1 MSCKPFLRR
10 YSKLP
15 SSIISLFR
23 IALALSCLLTVT
35 TDCSKRPPP
44 LPPSAGGTP
53 TSTSGDSRDGS
64 AGARLAPELD
74 LRMEPPSIRPG
85 QSALLTWESRNA
97 ESVTIEPAIGD
108 VDLSGRIKFFPDET
122 TTYTVRAKGPG
133 GTVSKAVTVKVA
145 TDEGSAGTLD
155 EQDIGHLPI
164 EEQFKLQVKPVFF
177 GFDSSELSEEAVL
190 TLDGNARWLLRTEN
204 LGLKIVLEGHADER
218 GSEEYNLA
226 LADKRAQVVYEYL
239 IRKGLDASRMTPV
252 SLGEER
258 PFDRRS
264 TEEAYALNRRVEPR
278 LLLETQ

>member
-10 YSKLP
+10 YSTLS
-15 SSIISLFR
+15 SSIASLFR
-23 IALALSCLLTVT
+23 IALTLSCLLIVT

-44 LPPSAGGTP
+44 LPPSTGGTP
-53 TSTSGDSRDGS
+53 SAASGDSTDKS
-64 AGARLAPELD
+64 AGIHLAPELD

-97 ESVTIEPAIGD
+97 ESVTIEPAIGS

-122 TTYTVRAKGPG
+122 TTYTVRAEGPG
-133 GTVSKAVTVKVA
+133 GVVSKSVTVKVA
-145 TDEGSAGTLD
+145 TDESSAGTID
-155 EQDIGHLPI
+155 EQDIRHLPI

-190 TLDGNARWLLRTEN
+190 TLDGNARWLLRPEN
-204 LGLKIVLEGHADER
+204 LELKIVLEGHTDER

-226 LADKRAQVVYEYL
+226 LGDKRTQVVYQYL
-239 IRKGLDASRMTPV
+239 ITKGRDASRMIPV

-258 PFDRRS
+258 PFDRRP
-264 TEEAYALNRRVEPR
+264 TEEAYALNRRVEFR
-278 LLLETQ
+278 LLQEAR